1 MEADELRTYFGQFGN
16 ILEVKLLY
24 DKETGKK
31 RGFGFIDF
39 DDYDPVDKIICMV
52 IMTIVHKYSGK
63 FYMPKAT
70 FYLDPILLHFFAGA
84 S

>member
-1 MEADELRTYFGQFGN
+1 MEEDELRTYFGQFGN

-52 IMTIVHKYSGK
+52 LMTIVHKYSGK
-63 FYMPKAT
+63 F
-70 FYLDPILLHFFAGA
+70 
-84 S
+84 

>member
-52 IMTIVHKYSGK
+52 LMTIVQRYSGK
-63 FYMPKAT
+63 F
-70 FYLDPILLHFFAGA
+70 
-84 S
+84 

>member
-1 MEADELRTYFGQFGN
+1 MEADELRNYFGQFGN

-52 IMTIVHKYSGK
+52 IMTIVHKYSAK
-63 FYMPKAT
+63 FYPMP
-70 FYLDPILLHFFAGA
+70 
-84 S
+84 